1 MVVLPSKLKVHL
13 GRWLLGWD
21 VHPTAHIGHSVVLV
35 QQLSMGPGASIG
47 SLNVIKD
54 LEELRM
60 AEGAS
65 IASRNWIAG
74 FPRAADPAA
83 EPFPH
88 SPNRRPSLVMGT
100 HAMITM
106 AHEIDCADRVEIGD
120 YSSLAGFRCTVLT
133 HSLNLVRDRFVTGP
147 VVIGAHAAVMSGS
160 TLLSGT
166 RVPARSVVSADSVVN
181 TPLAEELTFYSGN
194 PATAVRGLPETL
206 GFFHR
211 GQGQGEGQ
219 GQGDVDREV
228 EGDRPDRARDVEVPL
243 EEPVAG
249 EA

>member
-21 VHPTAHIGHSVVLV
+21 VHPTAFIGRSVVLV
-35 QQLSMGPGASIG
+35 RQLSMGPGASIG
-47 SLNVIKD
+47 PLNVIKD
-54 LEELRM
+54 IEELRM

-65 IASRNWIAG
+65 IASRNWITG
-74 FPRAADPAA
+74 FPRADDLAADA
-83 EPFPH
+83 FPH
-88 SPNRRPSLVMGT
+88 SPNRKPGLVMGRY
-100 HAMITM
+100 AMITV
-106 AHEIDCADRVEIGD
+106 AHEIDCSDRVEIGD

-147 VVIGAHAAVMSGS
+147 VEIGAHAAVMSGS

-166 RVPARSVVSADSVVN
+166 RVPPRSVVSADSVVN
-181 TPLAEELTFYSGN
+181 TPLADELTFYSGN
-194 PATAVRGLPETL
+194 PAVAVRSLPDTL

-211 GQGQGEGQ
+211 GESDRSGSI
-219 GQGDVDREV
+219 GDVETLRKE
-228 EGDRPDRARDVEVPL
+228 PL
-243 EEPVAG
+243 AG